1 MLRRLDTSDEK
12 IAALADW
19 PAHRDLFTEA
29 EQAALTFSDAVTH
42 DAHSVDDAIWTEL
55 RRHFDYGEVV
65 EVTAAV
71 GLFNYFNRFNEALR
85 VEITPPGNKS

>member
-1 MLRRLDTSDEK
+1 LLRRLATPDDK

-19 PAHRDLFTEA
+19 QSRRELYTPA
-29 EQAALTFSDAVTH
+29 EQAALDYADRVTR
-42 DAHSVDDAIWTEL
+42 DAHSVDDATWTEL

-65 EVTAAV
+65 EITAAV